1 MTGCACLQDDEQ
13 SDPTHT
19 TEQFCGTQDAD
30 GFTYGCTDPDPDN
43 CKDGC
48 PTLNTP
54 ARKQPPKRKDRK
66 KKKTNWWVWVVL
78 GLVILLTIGLLVML
92 ARSPY

>member
-1 MTGCACLQDDEQ
+1 MTGCTCLQDDEQ
-13 SDPTHT
+13 SDPTRT

-30 GFTYGCTDPDPDN
+30 GFAYGCDPSE

-66 KKKTNWWVWVVL
+66 KKKTNWWVWVML
-78 GLVILLTIGLLVML
+78 GLVILLATVLLVML
-92 ARSPY
+92 ARSNY